1 MRWLYSKKIIT
12 GGSFL
17 KYKNAKDVLPE
28 HLLSEIQKYIDGD
41 LIYVPKLAERA
52 KWGSHTGL
60 REEIKNRNIEITDL
74 YRNGRTM
81 EDIAREYF
89 LSIESIK
96 KILNKNAK
104 QNLLVYK

>member
-1 MRWLYSKKIIT
+1 M
-12 GGSFL
+12 

-41 LIYVPKLAERA
+41 LIYVPKSQERA

-74 YRNGRTM
+74 YKNGRTM

-96 KILNKNAK
+96 KILNKNMQLAEMK
-104 QNLLVYK
+104 SE